1 MSYELSDTER
11 NAALQL
17 NADYR
22 YEHFISKLVEHEEL
36 FILTDEHG
44 VMMLTT
50 DDEDCIP
57 VWPHPEYAKAWAEGE
72 WAQCKPQS
80 ITLKVW
86 LEKWIDGMEQDE
98 AVCCRVPDPGSG
110 RYRAGAGR
118 RGRRHCREAGQARL
132 ITALFATP
140 VANKDPAI
148 WRGLC
153 FRSVCQMSCHYQG
166 WR

>member
-22 YEHFISKLVEHEEL
+22 YDHFISKLVEHEEL
-36 FILTDEHG
+36 FVLTDEHG

-72 WAQCKPQS
+72 WAECKPQS

-86 LEKWIDGMEQDE
+86 LERWVDGMEQDE
-98 AVCCRVPDPGSG
+98 LCVAVFPTPDQEGIVLEP
-110 RYRAGAGR
+110 ADVADAIAEKQAK
-118 RGRRHCREAGQARL
+118 RG
-132 ITALFATP
+132 
-140 VANKDPAI
+140 
-148 WRGLC
+148 
-153 FRSVCQMSCHYQG
+153 
-166 WR
+166 